1 MLAASQRSD
10 GAVTLRGVPAFNIRS
25 SREKTPVSHTTPTGT
40 ADVIDAPAGQ
50 TANTVLGPVP
60 ASELGVVAVHEALL
74 SVLPGAQYAPDIS
87 MDRAEIFEALAA
99 KLTEFRGFGGQTI
112 VDSTGMFH
120 GRDLK
125 LYEALSRSTGVH
137 IVASTGLGPEEELGG
152 YFLTPQTNPPTPW
165 PAEKFA
171 DLFGREVSEGM
182 VVPRLERRA
191 AAGIVAAIADRAGLT
206 PTEESLFRGSA
217 RAARDTGIPVSI
229 RFGADALH
237 DLDIVLDE
245 QIGAERVLVGDLD
258 RMDAAG
264 TASEVARRG
273 AFVGIDHVGL
283 NDHPGYLSDQERT
296 ALVLELVSAGHAGKI
311 ILSGNSIGVAKG
323 LPEYELPY
331 SHVVATFVPHLK
343 TQGLSDED
351 AQRILVDNPRNLLT
365 VRSAPAHPQQA

>member
-1 MLAASQRSD
+1 MSHPAP
-10 GAVTLRGVPAFNIRS
+10 AVNG
-25 SREKTPVSHTTPTGT
+25 GT
-40 ADVIDAPAGQ
+40 IDAPGGR
-50 TANTVLGPVP
+50 TVNTVLGPIP

-74 SVLPGAQYAPDIS
+74 SVVPGAQYAPDIT
-87 MDRAEIFEALAA
+87 MDRAEIFAALAA
-99 KLTEFRGFGGQTI
+99 KLTEFREHGGRTI

-165 PAEKFA
+165 PADKFG
-171 DLFGREVSEGM
+171 DLFGKEVTEGM
-182 VVPRLERRA
+182 AVPRVERRA
-191 AAGIVAAIADRAGLT
+191 AAGIVATIADRAGMT

-217 RAARDTGIPVSI
+217 RAAKNTGVPVSI

-245 QIGAERVLVGDLD
+245 QIAADRVLVGGLD
-258 RMDAAG
+258 RKDAAG
-264 TASEVARRG
+264 SAVDVAGRG

-283 NDHPGYLSDQERT
+283 NDDADYLTDHDRAE
-296 ALVLELVSAGHAGKI
+296 LVLKLVEAGHADRI

-323 LPEYELPY
+323 LPEYNLPY
-331 SHVVATFVPHLK
+331 SHVLTTFVPFLK
-343 TQGLSDED
+343 ARGLSEED
-351 AQRILVDNPRNLLT
+351 ARRILVDNPCTLLT
-365 VRSAPAHPQQA
+365 VR